1 MADSVRKRYLELSDE
16 IRRHNLLYALAKPQI
31 TDSQYD
37 ELYRELEAIE
47 AEHPEWVTP
56 DSPTQ
61 TVWGDRSD
69 AFAPVEH
76 VIPMMSLSNTY
87 NEDEVREFIE
97 RVMRFEA
104 DDDPR
109 LQANTGRSKPSAM
122 DLFAIQ
128 PEYTC
133 EPKVDGVGMSI
144 HYREG
149 VLTLAASRGDGRT
162 GENITANARTISN
175 IPEMLLD
182 GPWTEGWTEVR
193 GEVYMALPDF
203 HEANRRREDEGLD
216 PFANP
221 RNATA
226 GSLKLLDP
234 NEVAKRPLKFWAYTL
249 LTHDG
254 PLSQNPDLRL
264 HSERLLLMKEM
275 GLPMVD
281 WQMAHDADEVHHYWS
296 DLQNRRGD
304 LDYEVDGVV
313 VKVNDLQLRDQLG
326 STAKAPPWAMAYKF
340 KARREVTTLLA
351 IKHSVGRTGAVT
363 PYAELEPVNIGG
375 ATIRNATLHNE
386 DEIQRL
392 GVAPGLRVVLER
404 AGDVIPKVI
413 SLAPDEARTGEYT
426 SPTVCPSCSNELVQP
441 EGEVIRRCVNIS
453 CPAQKRGRLIHYG
466 SRNAMD
472 IDGLGEKTIDLLLEH
487 DLANDPGDIYAL
499 TNEEWGALPGFKEKS
514 VSNIR
519 VALNTSK
526 DRTLDRLIFGLGI
539 RMVGEGAARALA
551 NHYRTLDAL
560 IAASPNVEELEAIED
575 IGTKIATSVAEFFRL
590 ERNLTVIGK
599 LRTAGVSFGTLP
611 SSADTSEHQA
621 FTGKTFVL
629 TGSLDSMSR
638 KQGQEYIESFGGK
651 MTGSVSKKTDI
662 VVAGDSPGSKLDK
675 AQSLGIDVWD
685 EPQFLGHLRDA
696 GIKL

>member
-1 MADSVRKRYLELSDE
+1 
-16 IRRHNLLYALAKPQI
+16 
-31 TDSQYD
+31 
-37 ELYRELEAIE
+37 
-47 AEHPEWVTP
+47 
-56 DSPTQ
+56 
-61 TVWGDRSD
+61 
-69 AFAPVEH
+69 
-76 VIPMMSLSNTY
+76 
-87 NEDEVREFIE
+87 
-97 RVMRFEA
+97 
-104 DDDPR
+104 
-109 LQANTGRSKPSAM
+109 
-122 DLFAIQ
+122 
-128 PEYTC
+128 
-133 EPKVDGVGMSI
+133 
-144 HYREG
+144 
-149 VLTLAASRGDGRT
+149 
-162 GENITANARTISN
+162 
-175 IPEMLLD
+175 
-182 GPWTEGWTEVR
+182 
-193 GEVYMALPDF
+193 
-203 HEANRRREDEGLD
+203 
-216 PFANP
+216 
-221 RNATA
+221 
-226 GSLKLLDP
+226 
-234 NEVAKRPLKFWAYTL
+234 
-249 LTHDG
+249 
-254 PLSQNPDLRL
+254 
-264 HSERLLLMKEM
+264 
-275 GLPMVD
+275 
-281 WQMAHDADEVHHYWS
+281 
-296 DLQNRRGD
+296 
-304 LDYEVDGVV
+304 
-313 VKVNDLQLRDQLG
+313 
-326 STAKAPPWAMAYKF
+326 
-340 KARREVTTLLA
+340 
-351 IKHSVGRTGAVT
+351 
-363 PYAELEPVNIGG
+363 
-375 ATIRNATLHNE
+375 
-386 DEIQRL
+386 
-392 GVAPGLRVVLER
+392 
-404 AGDVIPKVI
+404 
-413 SLAPDEARTGEYT
+413 
-426 SPTVCPSCSNELVQP
+426 
-441 EGEVIRRCVNIS
+441 
-453 CPAQKRGRLIHYG
+453 
-466 SRNAMD
+466 MD